1 MSSGSTVVVIGG
13 GGHVGLPLSI
23 ALANAGFETWAY
35 DISKTTVEKINKG
48 VMPFL
53 EEGAESALS
62 EALKI
67 GKLKA
72 TENPECIL
80 RARFLIVV
88 IGTPLDEDQNPS
100 PNSVVDAI
108 DELLPFLNEGQI
120 VILRSTVY
128 PGVVR
133 KVHDLLTLRFPKIK
147 LAFCPERI
155 IEGQAL
161 RELKTL
167 PQIIGAFDEN
177 SFLEAE
183 SLFASLDIETIR
195 LSPEEAELAKLF
207 TNAWRYIKFAAANQF
222 WMISND
228 LGVDFERLRTAI
240 SYKYPRASDI
250 PSAGFTA
257 GPCLLKDTIQLSSF
271 LNHNFTLGNAAISI
285 NEGGPNYLVEYLKN
299 KYPLKNMTIGI
310 LGMTFKA
317 NSDDIRGSL
326 AFKLR
331 KLLLS
336 ECKGVLT
343 TDPYLKDSM
352 HFDLS
357 TVLNESDLL
366 IIGAPHS
373 TYSEL
378 ITQKPVINIWGAFE

>member
-1 MSSGSTVVVIGG
+1 MSSADTVVVIGG

-23 ALANAGFETWAY
+23 ALANSGFETWAY

-53 EEGAESALS
+53 EEGAEGALRK
-62 EALKI
+62 ALKI

-88 IGTPLDEDQNPS
+88 IGTPLDEDQNPNPS
-100 PNSVVDAI
+100 SVVEAI
-108 DELLPFLNEGQI
+108 AELLPFLNEGQI

-133 KVHDLLTLRFPKIK
+133 KVHGLLTLRFPKIK

-155 IEGQAL
+155 LEGQAL

-167 PQIIGAFDEN
+167 PQIIGAFDEK

-183 SLFASLDIETIR
+183 SLFAKLNIETIR

-271 LNHNFTLGNAAISI
+271 LNHDFTLGNAAISI

-299 KYPLKNMTIGI
+299 KYQLKDMTIGI

-357 TVLNESDLL
+357 TVLNESDIL